1 VLVDIASEQG
11 LSERNEAQQ
20 NAVEEASASV
30 LSGAKRSRRALAAV
44 TNTQEGDYQK
54 TGGLRI
60 RKSHVSQSRIQSNA
74 FRVINLVQQGKM
86 AFRQIDSRNR
96 AFFGVWSQPEVQ
108 RCGYFAEYIRRPSPT
123 LGFLPYPGPPHP
135 MLSPQISR
143 IEPFRSDPWNLW

>member
-30 LSGAKRSRRALAAV
+30 LSGAKRSRRTLAAV

-86 AFRQIDSRNR
+86 AFRQI
-96 AFFGVWSQPEVQ
+96 
-108 RCGYFAEYIRRPSPT
+108 
-123 LGFLPYPGPPHP
+123 
-135 MLSPQISR
+135 
-143 IEPFRSDPWNLW
+143 